1 MVPDRNHFLYVKSV
15 KFRLQFRTG
24 SNQLLTCFVTSELS
38 EVLDETTSQVF
49 CFFVPLS
56 SVSVSV
62 TRIKDLRINVRQFC
76 RNNKVEERKNLS
88 RSLVDRT
95 VQDSIDDTTSI
106 ADRDTFT
113 STVPTS
119 VNQVCFSTGLFHLLN
134 QFFSIFS
141 RVQ

>member
-24 SNQLLTCFVTSELS
+24 SNQFLTCFVTSELS

-49 CFFVPLS
+49 CFFIPLS

-62 TRIKDLRINVRQFC
+62 TRIKDLRINTRQFC
-76 RNNKVEERKNLS
+76 RNNEIEVRNNLS
-88 RSLVDRT
+88 RSLINRAI
-95 VQDSIDDTTSI
+95 QNSIDDTTSI

-119 VNQVCFSTGLFHLLN
+119 VNLICFSTSLFHLLN
-134 QFFSIFS
+134 QFFSILS
-141 RVQ
+141 RMQ